1 MADESNNTGKKV
13 DEEWKRK
20 AEEEKERAEQA
31 AEQAE
36 QGHEYAGPP
45 PKPTFAFLVSGI
57 VSQALIGL
65 GQVANPITK
74 KQEPNLDEAKF
85 AIDTL
90 QMLQEKTKGNLT
102 DEEKK
107 YLDAVLY
114 DLRMRFIDAAG

>member
-1 MADESNNTGKKV
+1 MADENSSKKV
-13 DEEWKRK
+13 DEEWKRR
-20 AEEEKERAEQA
+20 AEEEKERAEKA
-31 AEQAE
+31 AEQSR
-36 QGHEYAGPP
+36 EYTGPP
-45 PKPTFAFLVSGI
+45 PKPTFAFIVSGI

-65 GQVANPITK
+65 GQVANPITQK
-74 KQEPNLDEAKF
+74 KELNLEEAKF

-102 DEEKK
+102 DPEKK

>member
-1 MADESNNTGKKV
+1 MADENENTGKKV

-20 AEEEKERAEQA
+20 AEEEKERAGKA
-31 AEQAE
+31 AE
-36 QGHEYAGPP
+36 QGHDYSGPP
-45 PKPTFAFLVSGI
+45 PDPSLAFLVSGI

-65 GQVANPITK
+65 GQVANPLTQ
-74 KQEPNLDEAKF
+74 KQELNLEEAKF

-107 YLDAVLY
+107 YLDAVLN